1 VTGRRALGILTAILV
16 IGGAGFAW
24 IRGEGDPPDV
34 AAPETILLGRNAQTV
49 ALEISDAGSGVR
61 SVEVI
66 LAHPRGEEV
75 LLADSAP
82 GTLLRGAADR
92 GPRRLAVEV
101 AVPDSMK
108 KGGEAF
114 LRVVARDWS
123 LRGALA
129 GNEIRVDVPVTVD
142 LAAPRISVETG
153 LTYVRR
159 GGAATV
165 VYSVS
170 EPTARDGV
178 VVGEAFFRG
187 YPLRGRRVAYYA
199 VPTDAPRDPEI
210 RVVAEDAAGNESRA
224 SWPVVVKE
232 RKLPEAE
239 VRLPESFLEERVV
252 PMARAERIG
261 TDDLVA
267 AFEEINTRVRGENEA
282 RVREIASDSA
292 DDRLW
297 QGPFEQLANS
307 KVTSRFAERR
317 TYLTNG
323 KGISHATHFGYDL
336 ATTRAAPVTA
346 ANGGR
351 VLFADDLGIYGN
363 CVLVDH
369 GQGIVS
375 LYGHLSR
382 IDVTPDDRVERGQ
395 VIGLSGMTGL
405 AGGDHLH
412 FAILV
417 GDTYVDPL
425 EWWDPKWVR
434 TNIEARIAAPP
445 S

>member
-199 VPTDAPRDPEI
+199 VPTDATRDPEI

-232 RKLPEAE
+232 RKLP
-239 VRLPESFLEERVV
+239 
-252 PMARAERIG
+252 
-261 TDDLVA
+261 

>member
-1 VTGRRALGILTAILV
+1 
-16 IGGAGFAW
+16 
-24 IRGEGDPPDV
+24 
-34 AAPETILLGRNAQTV
+34 
-49 ALEISDAGSGVR
+49 
-61 SVEVI
+61 
-66 LAHPRGEEV
+66 
-75 LLADSAP
+75 
-82 GTLLRGAADR
+82 
-92 GPRRLAVEV
+92 VEV

-165 VYSVS
+165 VYSIS